1 MDDQLKD
8 FIKKNRTEFE
18 FRSPSSDLRASI
30 LSLLSEKKKLKKRR
44 AFRTKMA
51 IAATVVAIL
60 SFSVLMLSRI
70 SETGI
75 TGQIAEIKPVKDRK
89 ESKTNAEVGPK
100 TVTPHR
106 DLGKQII
113 EETPNNQRHRKHRK
127 TESGPG
133 KEDTDRVLALMLSE
147 DRPPSYRINGLQ
159 RISELQDIGED
170 LLDQVTETA
179 VDDGNTNVRL
189 AAVGVLASQSGM
201 PGLQEHLISAFIRQ
215 DDPVVQSELIDIIT
229 MIDSV
234 SKDPKVIQ
242 RLNEISNDPLSEG
255 FVRERALVLL
265 MEKGQ

>member
-18 FRSPSSDLRASI
+18 FRTPSSDLRASI
-30 LSLLSEKKKLKKRR
+30 LSLLSEKKKLKNRR
-44 AFRTKMA
+44 AFRTKKA

-60 SFSVLMLSRI
+60 SISVLMLSRI
-70 SETGI
+70 SETGT

-89 ESKTNAEVGPK
+89 EGKTNAEVGPK

-106 DLGKQII
+106 NLRKQII
-113 EETPNNQRHRKHRK
+113 AETPKSQPDRKVVSAF
-127 TESGPG
+127 EE
-133 KEDTDRVLALMLSE
+133 EDTDNALSLMLSE

-159 RISELQDIGED
+159 KISELEDIGED
-170 LLDQVTETA
+170 LLEQVTQTA

-189 AAVGVLASQSGM
+189 AAVEVLVSKSGM
-201 PGLQEHLISAFIRQ
+201 PGLQEHLISAFLRQ
-215 DDPVVQSELIDIIT
+215 DDPIVQSELIDIIT
-229 MIDSV
+229 TIDSV
-234 SKDPKVIQ
+234 SRDPKVRK
-242 RLNEISNDPLSEG
+242 RLNEIGNDPLSEG